1 MAPPPPPLP
10 LCNLCLC
17 TYIESFTLGNLVRGS
32 IRPRKTT
39 LAMTGAICTIMLT
52 AHCHCEHNRL
62 TMAAS
67 DNPEVGTA
75 MQKCK
80 AHTHVLTCVC
90 CHHVVVWSLPQ
101 CTLKGSSTLS
111 VAQTADQHVPTPP
124 PLMAVP
130 HNACRDASVPPN
142 MVEYNGDCIMAS
154 NCTISTLP
162 PPPRPPI
169 IVATN
174 FTSG

>member
-1 MAPPPPPLP
+1 MYNVLPTPTQHHLEP
-10 LCNLCLC
+10 LCLQIVWLQVCVC
-17 TYIESFTLGNLVRGS
+17 V
-32 IRPRKTT
+32 
-39 LAMTGAICTIMLT
+39 CV
-52 AHCHCEHNRL
+52 C
-62 TMAAS
+62 
-67 DNPEVGTA
+67 
-75 MQKCK
+75 
-80 AHTHVLTCVC
+80 TCVYVC
-90 CHHVVVWSLPQ
+90 VYMCVCSHHVVVWSLPQ
-101 CTLKGSSTLS
+101 CTLKRSSTLS
-111 VAQTADQHVPTPP
+111 VAQSADQHVPTPP